1 MTSGFFNFLFA
12 LINLITKGPGNA
24 DELKNFKT
32 FYLFFLIIFIIIFF
46 NEIYR
51 IINEIHRIINEI
63 HRSKPKPTSVAS
75 ENVLAI

>member
-1 MTSGFFNFLFA
+1 M
-12 LINLITKGPGNA
+12 ITKGPGNA
-24 DELKNFKT
+24 DELKKFKNF
-32 FYLFFLIIFIIIFF
+32 FFIFIFILIFYF
-46 NEIYR
+46 NEIHRIINEIHR

>member
-12 LINLITKGPGNA
+12 LINLITNGPGNA
-24 DELKNFKT
+24 NKLKKFKNF
-32 FYLFFLIIFIIIFF
+32 FFFF
-46 NEIYR
+46 FFFEIY
-51 IINEIHRIINEI
+51 RIINEI